1 SLNQHG
7 LTEQQWRVIRIL
19 RQQGE
24 MESYQLANQACI
36 LRPSMTGVLARL
48 ERDGIVRRWKA
59 PKDQRRVYVNLTE
72 KGQQCF
78 VSMSGDMEKNYQRI
92 QERFGEE
99 KLAQLL
105 ELLNELKKIKP

>member
-1 SLNQHG
+1 
-7 LTEQQWRVIRIL
+7 
-19 RQQGE
+19 
-24 MESYQLANQACI
+24 
-36 LRPSMTGVLARL
+36 
-48 ERDGIVRRWKA
+48 RWKA

>member
-1 SLNQHG
+1 
-7 LTEQQWRVIRIL
+7 
-19 RQQGE
+19 
-24 MESYQLANQACI
+24 
-36 LRPSMTGVLARL
+36 
-48 ERDGIVRRWKA
+48 
-59 PKDQRRVYVNLTE
+59 VYVNLTE